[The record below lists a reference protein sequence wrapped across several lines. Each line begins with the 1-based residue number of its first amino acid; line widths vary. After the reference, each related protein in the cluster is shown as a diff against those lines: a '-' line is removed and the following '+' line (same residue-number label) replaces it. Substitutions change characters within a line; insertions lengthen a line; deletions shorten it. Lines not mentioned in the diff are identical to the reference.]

1 MKKTHQR
8 VATLGCILSIA
19 LSGFGTGCVRSSS
32 ENVLQSEFRQAKDGG
47 EEGSPPFDSI
57 KCLTPAPQWYKQ
69 LWLDLNG
76 PENELGR
83 ALMTHYMGCTGK
95 PYKLN
100 LLQFRSLPVAF
111 VEAEINPLLQF
122 AARGEELRKVGENPE
137 DFSVEDFDDSV
148 LVSTHYGNTLGH
160 FHLHLK
166 GRLKHRKNEFGKL
179 VARFEGVARVEDR
192 YDFDPSPTA
201 QKESWRG
208 NDTELRVRIAH
219 IAMPGRAFEITSD
232 DFPLNIDIPLREGEL
247 IQRSENDEKSGYSNY
262 GEQVQL
268 VLMTELRSARWEKA
282 STLQRI
288 SILAKLMKRLHDAVV
303 MRR

>member
-1 MKKTHQR
+1 MQKTHQR
-8 VATLGCILSIA
+8 AAIIGCIFTTA
-19 LSGFGTGCVRSSS
+19 LSGFVTGCVRSSS
-32 ENVLQSEFRQAKDGG
+32 ENALQSESSQTKGGG
-47 EEGSPPFDSI
+47 EESPPLFDSI

-95 PYKLN
+95 PYKLK
-100 LLQFRSLPVAF
+100 LSQFRSLPIAF
-111 VEAEINPLLQF
+111 VDAEFNPLSQF
-122 AARGEELRKVGENPE
+122 AVHGEELHKAGENPE
-137 DFSVEDFDDSV
+137 DFPVEDFDDSV

-166 GRLKHRKNEFGKL
+166 GRLQHRKNEFGNF

-219 IAMPGRAFEITSD
+219 IAMPGRAFDITSD

-282 STLQRI
+282 PPLQRI
-288 SILAKLMKRLHDAVV
+288 SILTKLMKRLHDAVV